1 MSTTSPLIDGFKVS
15 VSGHFASLVPYP
27 FHKPLEELE
36 RGYDA
41 SLKPAGNK
49 NPLGPSPMAV
59 ITIPE
64 ALSRLHRD
72 CDGNG
77 SGSYLRKRPSDMNY
91 IQVNAGFP
99 EENDRFFRALG
110 RTLHELQGSN

>member
-15 VSGHFASLVPYP
+15 VPGHSASLVPYP
-27 FHKPLEELE
+27 PHEPLEELE
-36 RGYDA
+36 REYGT

-49 NPLGPSPMAV
+49 NPPEPSPMAV
-59 ITIPE
+59 IAVLET
-64 ALSRLHRD
+64 LSRLHRY

-77 SGSYLRKRPSDMNY
+77 SGHYLRKRLSDANY
-91 IQVNAGFP
+91 IRLNAGFP
-99 EENDRFFRALG
+99 EENERFFRALG